1 MSTASKGG
9 FGELEEKL
17 LGEHDVSIII
27 YLLWGIAYHDEFI
40 YPAFHLILEVD
51 LKKVKVVVKELI
63 FIAYLAQ

>member
-27 YLLWGIAYHDEFI
+27 YLL
-40 YPAFHLILEVD
+40 
-51 LKKVKVVVKELI
+51 
-63 FIAYLAQ
+63 